1 MILKD
6 LFTDIAGFAE
16 FVPGIDSN
24 TKLTLLNS
32 HAVTAYKRIANIVSV
47 PVYKKIIEQGEGE
60 LYDYLRTALANLTM
74 ANDTVFD
81 VLRKRK
87 AEIDIYKSE
96 QEAIRRA
103 YYENYYN
110 AMDSLIA
117 LLNTTEDLGWEDTRY
132 YKMLDKL
139 QIKTTEEFDMLYCID
154 LSYLFFFRCIP
165 IQVEVMDES
174 LSGYIERAKEKP
186 AVMPL
191 INRALAK
198 KVVAIALTR
207 FDILEFPS
215 IIRNLFDDSKA
226 SRTGRDEQQRLLV
239 LSAQLQDQA
248 NALIKDIDLL
258 LSDSQSTDIETE
270 TSFNQPEDKIQL
282 MP

>member
-1 MILKD
+1 
-6 LFTDIAGFAE
+6 
-16 FVPGIDSN
+16 
-24 TKLTLLNS
+24 
-32 HAVTAYKRIANIVSV
+32 
-47 PVYKKIIEQGEGE
+47 
-60 LYDYLRTALANLTM
+60 M

-117 LLNTTEDLGWEDTRY
+117 LLNTTKDLGWEDTRY

-174 LSGYIERAKEKP
+174 LSGYIERAKENP
-186 AVMPL
+186 SVMPL
-191 INRALAK
+191 INRALVK

-215 IIRNLFDDSKA
+215 TIRNLFDDSKA

-248 NALIKDIDLL
+248 NGLIKDIDLL